1 MPRFFFDVLEDG
13 EVTPDNGGLE
23 FDSPDAAERNEDGDQ
38 VLSAAVPMT
47 VRRLEFAQA

>member
-13 EVTPDNGGLE
+13 RAPPDNGGLE
-23 FDSPDAAERNEDGDQ
+23 FDSPHAAGRNEDGDQ
-38 VLSAAVPMT
+38 VLPAAVPMT